1 MLVDKASRVRT
12 CTFTTAEV
20 TFKGSQNR
28 FFRKRN
34 FYSGLC
40 TSYALNHPLLQV
52 QPPAEKKKQALKERT
67 EQRKKPMHQTKH

>member
-52 QPPAEKKKQALKERT
+52 QPPAEKKKASSQRADRT
-67 EQRKKPMHQTKH
+67 KKKTHAPN